1 MVGLMQGHF
10 EQKGD
15 GYSPNNLTEN
25 EKMDMPAFVL
35 ARCLNT
41 FYSCEY
47 SVCDSS
53 WKPAIVHYCLCE
65 YLKTINYPSQE
76 QR

>member
-25 EKMDMPAFVL
+25 EKMEMPAFVL

-53 WKPAIVHYCLCE
+53 
-65 YLKTINYPSQE
+65 
-76 QR
+76 